1 MTEIMPVPRNSH
13 ITVLRPPSI
22 TASGFLISAAIP
34 VNRTP
39 LIFFAII
46 GVAGVLH
53 LRIIGGKVL
62 AAELADILVI
72 VVATEAALADVV
84 QIITASH
91 DVFLLVEIK
100 SVWLASAA

>member
-1 MTEIMPVPRNSH
+1 M
-13 ITVLRPPSI
+13 
-22 TASGFLISAAIP
+22 
-34 VNRTP
+34 
-39 LIFFAII
+39 
-46 GVAGVLH
+46 
-53 LRIIGGKVL
+53 L

>member
-1 MTEIMPVPRNSH
+1 M
-13 ITVLRPPSI
+13 
-22 TASGFLISAAIP
+22 SAAVPI
-34 VNRTP
+34 NRTS
-39 LIFFAII
+39 LILFAVI

-53 LRIIGGKVL
+53 LRVIGGKVL

-91 DVFLLVEIK
+91 DVFLLVKIK

>member
-13 ITVLRPPSI
+13 ITVLRPPTI

-53 LRIIGGKVL
+53 LRVIGGKVL
-62 AAELADILVI
+62 AAELADVLI
-72 VVATEAALADVV
+72 VVVAAEEALADVV

-91 DVFLLVEIK
+91 DVFLLVKLVLIIL
-100 SVWLASAA
+100 S